1 MTANGKKLAVLGF
14 CALAS
19 IIVAFTVGVLFHATG
34 ASASDS
40 VKIGGVV
47 LGACIGTSIG
57 VIALL
62 TFKDDNTTTPPT
74 RIQSGAPDCDH
85 RVGQAPPET
94 QPSSVERRVR
104 TGG

>member
-19 IIVAFTVGVLFHATG
+19 IIVAFMVGVLFYATG
-34 ASASDS
+34 TSASDS

-47 LGACIGTSIG
+47 LGACIATSIG
-57 VIALL
+57 VVALL
-62 TFKDDNTTTPPT
+62 TFKDDDTTTPPT

-85 RVGQAPPET
+85 RAGQTPPGT
-94 QPSSVERRVR
+94 QPSSVQSARGVNP
-104 TGG
+104 